1 MTSMASGKD
10 FGSAKRKIL
19 TEGLDFSKTRTNSD
33 LNRAEVTFPGGSL
46 ALFHIPGNTNTAKTT
61 EKRKNPILMKTKI
74 RNSMCGLFLISLLL
88 ACFALLPRVQAAPD
102 PAAIPGGNTRDGA
115 GSLAHRTTGQFNTAF
130 GTNALFTLTTG
141 SNNAAQ
147 GNSALF
153 TNNGNGN
160 VAVGNAALRFNT
172 DGFQNTA
179 VGGNALNSNVHGPRN
194 AALGYSA
201 LRSNTGTDNTAVGWQ
216 ALVSNLGGEVNTA
229 VGVNALASSET
240 ANANTA
246 LGWQALFQAIGS
258 DNIALGAGAGSNL
271 TDGNNN
277 IEIGNDGN
285 AGDSATIRIGV
296 NSGTGLQTA
305 TYIAGIYGRN
315 VSAATDTPV
324 IIDSSGKLGTMTSS
338 QRFKKDIK
346 PMDQASDAILRLKP
360 VTFHYKSDPSGFP
373 RFGLVAEDVAEVS
386 PDLIVRDADG
396 QILTVRYEAVNAML
410 LNEFLKEHRKNE
422 EQEKTIAELKSGM
435 TALIAT
441 VKEQAA
447 QIQKVSAQIEVTKPA
462 PQVVDNTP

>member
-1 MTSMASGKD
+1 
-10 FGSAKRKIL
+10 
-19 TEGLDFSKTRTNSD
+19 
-33 LNRAEVTFPGGSL
+33 
-46 ALFHIPGNTNTAKTT
+46 
-61 EKRKNPILMKTKI
+61 MKTKI
-74 RNSMCGLFLISLLL
+74 RNSICGLFLIPLLL
-88 ACFALLPRVQAAPD
+88 ACFALLPRVEAAPD
-102 PAAIPGGNTRDGA
+102 PAAPPGANTRDGA
-115 GSLAHRTTGQFNTAF
+115 GAMAHVNTGNFNTAF
-130 GTNALFTLTTG
+130 GTNALNTLTSG
-141 SNNAAQ
+141 NNNAAQ

-153 TNNGNGN
+153 SNNGNAN
-160 VAVGNAALRFNT
+160 VAIGNLALRLNT

-179 VGGNALNSNVHGPRN
+179 VGGNALNLNVHGPRN
-194 AALGYSA
+194 SALGYSA

-324 IIDSSGKLGTMTSS
+324 IIDSSGKLGTATSS

-410 LNEFLKEHRKNE
+410 LNEFLKEHRTVE
-422 EQEKTIAELKSGM
+422 ELKFAAAKQEATIAKQQKQIE
-435 TALIAT
+435 ALT
-441 VKEQAA
+441 TGL
-447 QIQKVSAQIEVTKPA
+447 QKVSDQLELSEPA
-462 PQVVDNTP
+462 PRTVVNNQ